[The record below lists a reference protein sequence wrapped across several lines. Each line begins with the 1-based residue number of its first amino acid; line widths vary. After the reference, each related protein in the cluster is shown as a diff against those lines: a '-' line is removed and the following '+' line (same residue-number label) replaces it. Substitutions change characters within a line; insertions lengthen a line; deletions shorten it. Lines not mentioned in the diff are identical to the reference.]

1 MDKLYDNLI
10 ELVGKENIEK
20 DADMKNHTTFRAG
33 GKAEFLVT
41 PVDIESTCR
50 LYKYLYDNNIKYYFI
65 GNGSNLLVRDEGF
78 DGVIVKFGNNF
89 SDIETDGEEIKCG
102 AGCYLSKVANVA
114 KENSLKGMEFA
125 AGIPGF
131 IGGAIAMN
139 AGAYGGEMKDIVKE
153 VVVINKNGDIK
164 NIPGAEMDFSYRHS
178 KVLDEKYIVISVIL
192 SLKKGNKDEII
203 EEMDGLQKARKDKQ
217 PLEYPSA
224 GSTFKRPEGYFA
236 GKLIEDSGLRGYS
249 VGDACVSEKHCG
261 FVVNKGNAS
270 ATDIINLIKHVQ
282 DKVYKDSGVVLEPE
296 VKIL

>member
-1 MDKLYDNLI
+1 MEAKTCIEIASLFSWLMDKRSC
-10 ELVGKENIEK
+10 
-20 DADMKNHTTFRAG
+20 NHYYIATSPIKQDKMEQFTL
-33 GKAEFLVT
+33 E
-41 PVDIESTCR
+41 
-50 LYKYLYDNNIKYYFI
+50 KYLKNTNRKVVTRD
-65 GNGSNLLVRDEGF
+65 GRAVRILCTDAKAK
-78 DGVIVKFGNNF
+78 DGCCIIAA
-89 SDIETDGEEIKCG
+89 IETDGEEIKCG

-192 SLKKGNKDEII
+192 SLEKGNKDEII
-203 EEMDGLQKARKDKQ
+203 EEMDRLQKARKDKQ